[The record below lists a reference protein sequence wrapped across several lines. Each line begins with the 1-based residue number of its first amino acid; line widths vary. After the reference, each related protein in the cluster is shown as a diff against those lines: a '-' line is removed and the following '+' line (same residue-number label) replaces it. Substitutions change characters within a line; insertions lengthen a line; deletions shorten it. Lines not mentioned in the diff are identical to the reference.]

1 MCLVTNTWQYNN
13 LRENMM
19 ICSNRSQGMSLIRL
33 LQYKTHATNTD
44 TKVGN
49 WLHWKWF
56 KWKKMCTC
64 DARLRIS
71 PSLRCNS
78 AGVGNM
84 SAAICAASAATKA
97 QGELGQQWL
106 QVHRIIS
113 SSIQLPKLTSSSKV
127 FLLHNSITTNS
138 GTFFFLMGLYIT
150 RIHLQ
155 K

>member
-1 MCLVTNTWQYNN
+1 
-13 LRENMM
+13 
-19 ICSNRSQGMSLIRL
+19 
-33 LQYKTHATNTD
+33 
-44 TKVGN
+44 
-49 WLHWKWF
+49 
-56 KWKKMCTC
+56 
-64 DARLRIS
+64 
-71 PSLRCNS
+71 
-78 AGVGNM
+78 M